1 REFQGQ
7 ALSPFASSASGKY
20 SDLSCALLAAT
31 KRTNFGKLSSN
42 GPRSPFGY
50 QMKWP
55 MPSEAKFS
63 PAFHEVR
70 PSIVPLH
77 SFCQI
82 RFPMRRVSAGERLIA
97 AVTKEHVTKR
107 TTIAR
112 AVAFRGQERARR
124 LDEGNLFNSM
134 PVPAALRLESP
145 AALAPI
151 LLMNHS
157 IICFAA
163 VFAAS

>member
-1 REFQGQ
+1 
-7 ALSPFASSASGKY
+7 SFASRISG
-20 SDLSCALLAAT
+20 SFAPCVAA
-31 KRTNFGKLSSN
+31 KSTNFGKLSSN

-82 RFPMRRVSAGERLIA
+82 RFPMRRVSADERLIA
-97 AVTKEHVTKR
+97 AAAKEHVRKR
-107 TTIAR
+107 TAIAR
-112 AVAFRGQERARR
+112 AVAFRGQQIARR
-124 LDEGNLFNSM
+124 LDGENLFNSM
-134 PVPAALRLESP
+134 PVPAALRSKIP
-145 AALAPI
+145 
-151 LLMNHS
+151 
-157 IICFAA
+157 
-163 VFAAS
+163 